1 MKNIIACNNC
11 HEENPFY
18 AKTCWKCH
26 GYLRDK
32 VYNIDL
38 WKTIGRL
45 TESPREAFK
54 SIVLSDH
61 KNFMVAVVL
70 FAAIKFFIDALF
82 LTMLGKGTSGTNI
95 GIFAGFLIALAITLA
110 VLAIFSLLLRIITAG
125 TEAKTRFRDNIA
137 ILSYSLMPHAIGL
150 YVLLPIEVVLFGGYL
165 FSVNPSPFV
174 IKETLAY
181 IMAAFEAIILLWS
194 LFLSVIAVFVQTR
207 NMAFSFVF
215 GLLLNLAI
223 FYSLY
228 LLRVIV

>member
-1 MKNIIACNNC
+1 MKNIIACKNC

-18 AKTCWKCH
+18 ARTCWKCH

-45 TESPREAFK
+45 TENPREAFK

-61 KNFMVAVVL
+61 KNFMIAVI
-70 FAAIKFFIDALF
+70 FFSAIKFFIDSLF
-82 LTMLGKGTSGTNI
+82 LTMLGKGTGGTDV
-95 GIFAGFLIALAITLA
+95 GVFAGFFIALAITLA
-110 VLAIFSLLLRIITAG
+110 VISLFSILLKMITSS
-125 TEAKTRFRDNIA
+125 TEAKTRFRDNMA
-137 ILSYSLMPHAIGL
+137 IFSYSLTPHALGL
-150 YVLLPIEVVLFGGYL
+150 FILFPIEVVLFGGYL

-181 IMAAFEAIILLWS
+181 TMAAFEGIILLWGF
-194 LFLSVIAVFVQTR
+194 FLSVIAVFVQTR
-207 NMAFSFVF
+207 NMIFSFVM
-215 GLLLNLAI
+215 GLLLNAAI

-228 LLRVIV
+228 LLRIIV